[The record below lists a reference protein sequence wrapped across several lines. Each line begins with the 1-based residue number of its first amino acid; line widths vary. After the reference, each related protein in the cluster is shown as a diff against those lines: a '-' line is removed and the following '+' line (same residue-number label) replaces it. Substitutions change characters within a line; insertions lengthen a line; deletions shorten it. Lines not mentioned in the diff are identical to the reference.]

1 MRRSTPEIETTDG
14 HIADRKTGVELCRCV
29 AGRWVVLLR
38 VVEQLTLLLFL
49 KMADH
54 LTEEPYDK
62 PAVVPPALGWK
73 ALFCRSTALRW
84 RTNMARSL
92 KHSASNPACSAL
104 SSRARAEKSTTR
116 PCSNS
121 LS

>member
-73 ALFCRSTALRW
+73 ALLPLNGAALEDKYGEILE
-84 RTNMARSL
+84 TLGLEPGMLGVIFKSAR
-92 KHSASNPACSAL
+92 
-104 SSRARAEKSTTR
+104 
-116 PCSNS
+116 
-121 LS
+121 